1 MPLRAAKPD
10 DFDAVMRLYRQLQP
24 DDPILEDGQDQ
35 AVFDQILATENL
47 SLLVFEQDDEVVGT
61 IYLNVIPNISR
72 GASPY
77 AIIENVVIDETLRGT
92 GLGKAMMF
100 ETLERAWARGC
111 YKAMLQT
118 GSKRESTHAYYR
130 STGFN
135 STEKTGYLA
144 RPPSSPKRV

>member
-1 MPLRAAKPD
+1 MSLRAAEPG

-24 DDPILEDGQDQ
+24 DDPILEDGQDR
-35 AVFDQILATENL
+35 AVFDQILATEHL
-47 SLLVFEQDDEVVGT
+47 TLLVYEQDGEVVGT

-72 GASPY
+72 RASPY
-77 AIIENVVIDETLRGT
+77 AVIENVVVDEALRGT
-92 GLGKAMMF
+92 GLGKAMMS
-100 ETLERAWARGC
+100 ETLELAWSHGC

-118 GSKRESTHAYYR
+118 GSKREATHAYYR

-144 RPPSSPKRV
+144 RLPSRSKRV